1 MQGTRRTWNRKW
13 VHGIFSGFTV
23 HVRRGGRCRHE
34 LGPLGMSVRR
44 RIRLADTEVPVSI
57 AKPIRDADLRT
68 MTVSGEGE
76 AHR

>member
-1 MQGTRRTWNRKW
+1 
-13 VHGIFSGFTV
+13 
-23 HVRRGGRCRHE
+23 
-34 LGPLGMSVRR
+34 MSVRR